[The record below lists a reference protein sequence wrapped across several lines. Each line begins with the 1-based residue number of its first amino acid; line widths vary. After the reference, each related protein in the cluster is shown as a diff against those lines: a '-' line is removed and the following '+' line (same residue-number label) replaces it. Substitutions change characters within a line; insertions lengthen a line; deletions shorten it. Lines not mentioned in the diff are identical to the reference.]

1 MPDYRNKEPVATLKD
16 VADSAGVSPS
26 TLRRWV
32 RAGAIPQYDGSW
44 TPAAVAHARIVAQ
57 LRKRGYSLVAIAEAA
72 LDGRL
77 AFGQVDELFPKET
90 GSFSVAEVSRETG
103 LQPALIER
111 IWVSVGFPIGSL
123 ERLTEDDLALFRR
136 IATVLESGLP
146 LVALLQLVR
155 VWGHA
160 LSQVADSESRLFRIY
175 VHEPLLREGVK
186 GSDVAE
192 TLGDIVAKIL
202 PHAKPIM
209 EKLHDRYLQQYVEQQ
224 QVENLQMA
232 VSGGDMGRLKMAVA
246 FLDFAGFTRF
256 TEAEGEAEAFEQVER
271 LRHAVDETLPRGAR
285 LVKMTGDG
293 AMVVSN
299 DEVALARWAL
309 ELVERM
315 QQGPLLRAGV
325 HSGEML
331 FRESDFYGGAVNLA
345 ARLIAR
351 AAGGEVVVSGRVRE
365 AARKSRGGL
374 SFTSLGEV
382 RLKGFSE
389 AVELFKVER
398 PKQRKKKKSD
408 AGALDD

>member
-1 MPDYRNKEPVATLKD
+1 MPDSRYKEPVASLEE
-16 VADSAGVSPS
+16 VAERAGVSPS

-57 LRKRGYSLVAIAEAA
+57 LREGGYSLKTIVEAA
-72 LDGRL
+72 HDGRL
-77 AFGQVDELFPKET
+77 ALGQVDELFPQEA
-90 GSFSVAEVSRETG
+90 GSFSLREASRQTG
-103 LQPALIER
+103 LEPALIER
-111 IWVSVGFPIGSL
+111 IWASAGFPIGSI
-123 ERLTEDDLALFRR
+123 ERLTEDDLELFRR
-136 IATVLESGLP
+136 IALVLESGLP

-160 LSQVADSESRLFRIY
+160 FSQIAESESRLFRIY

-186 GSDVAE
+186 GEDVAE
-192 TLGDIVAKIL
+192 AMGDLVAEIL

-224 QVENLQMA
+224 QVENLQIA
-232 VSGGDMGRLKMAVA
+232 VSEGDIGRLKMAVA
-246 FLDFAGFTRF
+246 FLDIAGFTRF
-256 TEAEGEAEAFEQVER
+256 TEEVGEAEAFEQIER

-299 DEVALARWAL
+299 DEVALVRWAL

-315 QQGPLLRAGV
+315 KQGPPLRAGI
-325 HSGEML
+325 HSGEVL
-331 FRESDFYGGAVNLA
+331 FREGDFYGGAVNLA

-351 AAGGEVVVSGRVRE
+351 AAGGEVVVSGRVRD
-365 AARKSRGGL
+365 AARKSRGAL

-389 AVELFKVER
+389 AVELFVVER
-398 PKQRKKKKSD
+398 PKQRKKVTP
-408 AGALDD
+408 AR